1 MTTEVAIGP
10 VRVGG
15 GHPLALIAG
24 PGVIESRRPLL
35 QLGARLVR
43 IAGKARTPLVLT
55 ASFDKA
61 DRMSHR
67 SARAAGALEA
77 TVIAG
82 SRGRG

>member
-24 PGVIESRRPLL
+24 PGVIESRTPLL
-35 QLGARLVR
+35 QLGERL
-43 IAGKARTPLVLT
+43 ART
-55 ASFDKA
+55 
-61 DRMSHR
+61 
-67 SARAAGALEA
+67 
-77 TVIAG
+77 AG